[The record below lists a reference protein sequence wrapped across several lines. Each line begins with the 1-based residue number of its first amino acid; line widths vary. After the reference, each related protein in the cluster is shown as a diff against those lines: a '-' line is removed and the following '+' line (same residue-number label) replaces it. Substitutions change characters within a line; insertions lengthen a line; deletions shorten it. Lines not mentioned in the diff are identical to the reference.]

1 MLVIYTDV
9 MTFYITSENNQR
21 LVRYDVIKKSADDYI
36 VKVFDEQTKGIAEPK
51 ILIQVDEFEV
61 TQQNYRIEYDIG
73 GPQKSVKISI
83 PPTFEGYLRH
93 KLQDHRNKLD

>member
-1 MLVIYTDV
+1 MIYTDI
-9 MTFYITSENNQR
+9 MTLYITSENNQR
-21 LVRYDVIKKSADDYI
+21 LVRYDVVKKSDDDYF
-36 VKVFDEQTKGIAEPK
+36 VKVFDEQTKGIADPK

-61 TQQNYRIEYDIG
+61 TQQNYRVEYDIG

>member
-1 MLVIYTDV
+1 MIYTDI
-9 MTFYITSENNQR
+9 TTLYITSANNQR